1 MSRPRPVFLLAPLL
15 SLATPVVADDN
26 YSCPDG
32 VVSVGDTSYEV
43 SERCGTPRAVETIA
57 GGGAETTGEHWYYER
72 AGRIPH
78 VFRLREGR
86 LETIERLKR

>member
-1 MSRPRPVFLLAPLL
+1 MYRPLSFAVLAC
-15 SLATPVVADDN
+15 LALGCVHARAADN
-26 YSCPDG
+26 YSCPGG